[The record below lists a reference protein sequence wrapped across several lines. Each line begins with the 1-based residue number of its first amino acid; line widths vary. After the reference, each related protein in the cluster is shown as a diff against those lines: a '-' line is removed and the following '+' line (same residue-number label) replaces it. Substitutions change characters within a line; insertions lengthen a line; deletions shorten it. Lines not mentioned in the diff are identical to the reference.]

1 MANFVIVDDH
11 PIVRVAIRLVLENA
25 GHRVSAEAGD
35 GDNIFSLVKEKGADA
50 AIIDIDLPGIGGIE
64 AVKNL
69 RTAGSLIPVIVMSGK
84 NAEFYAYESKK
95 AGANGFIS
103 KKNNLN
109 DLTHAV
115 DAVLSGYGFFPLRLS
130 HQAEGDQLVQ
140 DSDKLLLLSHRE
152 YEVLRYLGE
161 GTEIVKIAN
170 RMKLSNKTV
179 STYKA
184 RLMEKLS
191 LKNQKDLLDFT
202 RRNQIN

>member
-35 GDNIFSLVKEKGADA
+35 GDNIISLVKEQSADA

-64 AVKNL
+64 AVRNL

-109 DLTHAV
+109 DLAHAV
-115 DAVLSGYGFFPLRLS
+115 DAVLSGYGYFPLRLS

>member
-1 MANFVIVDDH
+1 M
-11 PIVRVAIRLVLENA
+11 
-25 GHRVSAEAGD
+25 
-35 GDNIFSLVKEKGADA
+35 
-50 AIIDIDLPGIGGIE
+50 
-64 AVKNL
+64 
-69 RTAGSLIPVIVMSGK
+69 
-84 NAEFYAYESKK
+84 
-95 AGANGFIS
+95 
-103 KKNNLN
+103 
-109 DLTHAV
+109 
-115 DAVLSGYGFFPLRLS
+115 
-130 HQAEGDQLVQ
+130 VQ

-161 GTEIVKIAN
+161 GTEIVKIAS